1 MKKTLQK
8 LPSLSTTTKA
18 WHSDKNKNKIKI
30 FLLKIAWFLAVMI
43 WNIILFFKWNKNI
56 DLKTIKKIIFNR
68 KDRIWDAV
76 ITKPFIILFS
86 KYIKKELKLNI
97 EIEIEC
103 SKYNEFVFNERNCED
118 YYKIIAMD
126 REISWTGMEL
136 WNFIVNYIRLW
147 FLWIKKKLG
156 SKKIRKNWVVYIDL
170 IWDIESIMHKINKW
184 YYFIWGNML
193 MNNHLLDYSLSNNYV
208 SWCSKNLIKSYID
221 LVSWCFKLNNFEK
234 YINDNIE
241 EFYSEYNHSNNKS
254 WILVSM
260 GNKEYRNLDIKIW
273 ETLVKCLSKKYPNKE
288 IKVIDD
294 HTNTLYNKLR
304 EIKDFSDNVEI
315 VKNNFSLKEFRD
327 YAKNFELLIWIDG
340 WWFNYIRTC
349 SDSITI
355 YTIGNHN
362 VRSIFTWNNKYEG
375 ISLGNNWFLNS
386 VNIWKKRFWYIYK
399 KEWLLPTYYDIE
411 VSKKIFQDFPINKLL
426 TMSENLFSK

>member
-1 MKKTLQK
+1 MTSSIKYYMLKWMKKTLQK

-103 SKYNEFVFNERNCED
+103 SKYNEFVFNEWNCED

-156 SKKIRKNWVVYIDL
+156 SKKIKKNWVVYIDL

-208 SWCSKNLIKSYID
+208 SWCSKNLIKSY
-221 LVSWCFKLNNFEK
+221 NNFLDLCVPLMIALQRKNTVHNYHQLKKTLES
-234 YINDNIE
+234 YYCS
-241 EFYSEYNHSNNKS
+241 FLTFLHS
-254 WILVSM
+254 
-260 GNKEYRNLDIKIW
+260 
-273 ETLVKCLSKKYPNKE
+273 
-288 IKVIDD
+288 
-294 HTNTLYNKLR
+294 
-304 EIKDFSDNVEI
+304 
-315 VKNNFSLKEFRD
+315 
-327 YAKNFELLIWIDG
+327 
-340 WWFNYIRTC
+340 
-349 SDSITI
+349 SI
-355 YTIGNHN
+355 
-362 VRSIFTWNNKYEG
+362 
-375 ISLGNNWFLNS
+375 ISS
-386 VNIWKKRFWYIYK
+386 
-399 KEWLLPTYYDIE
+399 
-411 VSKKIFQDFPINKLL
+411 
-426 TMSENLFSK
+426 